1 MGGKEPT
8 DSELYREY
16 TTASYEKDRLQ
27 QKYDAAKAKA
37 DKAKNESDG
46 SIGNLHAY
54 AEAFNVVVEATNN
67 GIAVVDAK
75 EEKEVNYEA
84 LKAVEILKS
93 VMPKTSNANLDALN
107 ALVAK
112 QEAVIEKAEAILKAA
127 DKKVALVSTAFASE
141 EVTAEE
147 VDALIEELDSN
158 TEAIK
163 DEMKKLDGEVAE
175 DSKEEDKA
183 DDKKEDAK

>member
-75 EEKEVNYEA
+75 EEKEVNYEGLKA
-84 LKAVEILKS
+84 SIAKANETLKAVEILKS
-93 VMPKTSNANLDALN
+93 VMPKTSNPNLDALN

-112 QEAVIEKAEAILKAA
+112 QEAVIEKAEA
-127 DKKVALVSTAFASE
+127 
-141 EVTAEE
+141 
-147 VDALIEELDSN
+147 
-158 TEAIK
+158 
-163 DEMKKLDGEVAE
+163 
-175 DSKEEDKA
+175 
-183 DDKKEDAK
+183 